1 MANGTLKIT
10 TQMADGALPVSNVS
24 YAIKD
29 KSGQVLFNGLTNEN
43 GESGVYTLDAPSKS
57 LSLTPNPNI
66 KPYGIYDV
74 WVGKPGFTSKEYK
87 DVEIFD
93 GVEGILPVNMT
104 PFGGTEG
111 EIEEETIVIPPPTAA
126 LPSYDNSAQVAPQGE
141 PIGRATQS
149 ISPQALASVVAPEYI
164 TVHLGTPG
172 NSSAPNVR
180 VRFIDYIKNV
190 VSSEIYPTWP
200 LNSII
205 ANTHAIVSFALNRI
219 YTEWYRGRGFNF
231 DITNSTATDQYFV
244 PNREIFSN
252 ISQIVDGIFNVYA
265 RRQGFRNPYFTEYC
279 NGTTSTCKGM
289 SQWGTVTLANQG
301 LTPLQILK
309 RYYPQDLELATAPT
323 ASVTESF
330 PGTLA
335 LGSSG
340 ENVRRMQIFL
350 NRIHGNFPSIP
361 TVTVNGQ
368 FDAQTQEAVRIFQRS
383 FNLVQDGII
392 GRSTWNKISQTY
404 VAVTGLS
411 ELGGEGERIGLSP
424 TPPTSTIRQGNRGAD
439 VIQAQFLLNYISQF
453 YPNVPTVVQ
462 DSIFGATTTQAVQAF
477 QRQFGLTADGGVG
490 PNTWAR
496 MYAVARDIIGTQPP
510 TQPVPPIAPPVTPPT
525 TPPTVP
531 PTTFPTIRQGS
542 RGDAVRALQAMLNK
556 ARVTFNAIPLLA
568 VDGIFGPMTNTAVRT
583 FQLYSGLVVDG
594 IVGPRTWAAL
604 QAIQ

>member
-10 TQMADGALPVSNVS
+10 TDMADGALPVGNVS

-29 KSGQVLFNGLTNEN
+29 KTGRVLYSGLTNEN
-43 GESGVYTLDAPSKS
+43 GESAVYSLEAPAKI
-57 LSLTPNPNI
+57 LSQTPNPNI
-66 KPYGIYDV
+66 RPYGVYDV
-74 WVGKPGFTSKEYK
+74 WVGKTGFKQIEYK

-93 GVEGILPVNMT
+93 GVEGILPVAMVPFDGT
-104 PFGGTEG
+104 PG
-111 EIEEETIVIPPPTAA
+111 ETEEETIVIPPPTAA
-126 LPSYDNSAQVAPQGE
+126 LPSYDNSAQIAPPDE
-141 PIGRATQS
+141 AAT
-149 ISPQALASVVAPEYI
+149 ISPQVLANVVAPEYI

-190 VSSEIYPTWP
+190 ASSEIYPTWP
-200 LNSII
+200 TNALI
-205 ANTHAIVSFALNRI
+205 ANIHAIVTFALNRI
-219 YTEWYRGRGFNF
+219 YTEWYPSRGFNF

-265 RRQGFRNPYFTEYC
+265 RRQGFRNPYFTSYC

-301 LTPLQILK
+301 LTPLQILR
-309 RYYPQDLELATAPT
+309 RYYPTDLELATAPT
-323 ASVTESF
+323 STVTESF

-340 ENVRRMQIFL
+340 ESVRRMQVFL
-350 NRIHGNFPSIP
+350 NRIRGNFPNIP
-361 TVTVNGQ
+361 AVTVNGT
-368 FDAQTQEAVRIFQRS
+368 FDAQTQEAVRIFQRT
-383 FNLVQDGII
+383 FNLVQDGIV
-392 GRSTWNKISQTY
+392 GRSTWNKISQVY
-404 VAVTGLS
+404 GAVTGLS

-424 TPPTSTIRQGNRGAD
+424 TPPTSVIRQGSRGAD
-439 VIQAQFLLNYISQF
+439 VIQAQFLLNYIAQF
-453 YPNVPTVVQ
+453 YPSIPTVVQ
-462 DSIFGATTTQAVQAF
+462 DSIFGPTTTASVQAF
-477 QRQFGLTADGGVG
+477 QRQFGLSADGVVG
-490 PNTWAR
+490 PATWAR
-496 MYAVARDIIGTQPP
+496 MYAVARDIIGQ
-510 TQPVPPIAPPVTPPT
+510 VPPSVPTPPIVTPTPPT
-525 TPPTVP
+525 PTPPTPTP
-531 PTTFPTIRQGS
+531 PTNFPTLRQGS
-542 RGDAVRALQAMLNK
+542 SGADVRTLQTMLNK

-568 VDGIFGPMTNTAVRT
+568 VDGVFGPMTNTAVRT